1 LQPFEEPEARGN
13 GKQGEAV
20 WRSSL
25 RLP

>member
-1 LQPFEEPEARGN
+1 MQPFEEPEARGN